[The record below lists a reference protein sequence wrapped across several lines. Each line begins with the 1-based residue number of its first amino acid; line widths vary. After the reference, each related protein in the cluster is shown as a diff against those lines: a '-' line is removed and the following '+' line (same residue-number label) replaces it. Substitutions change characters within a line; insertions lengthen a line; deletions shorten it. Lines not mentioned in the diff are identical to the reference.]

1 MCSGSIA
8 GCVTSTIRTCSSEGS
23 PVMNAP
29 RTPHLESADQPP
41 LVLPR
46 DELHWYMDAVIYQ
59 LNVKAFFDSND
70 DGIGDFPGLT
80 SKLGY
85 VKDLGVNTIWL
96 MPFYPSPLQ
105 GRRLRHLQLPRG
117 QPAVRHARRL
127 PQDARGGAPAGAARH
142 HRAGHQP
149 HLGPAPVVP
158 GRAAR
163 AGGLG
168 RARVLRL
175 ERRRHQV
182 RGHAHHLHRH
192 RDVQLDLGPGGQGLL
207 LASLLQPPARPELRQ
222 PQGAR
227 GGVRH
232 HALLARHGRRR
243 LPARRDPLSH
253 RARRH
258 QQREPAGDACGD
270 QAAARRHRRELPQPL
285 PAGRGQPVARGRAR
299 VLRRGRR
306 MPRLA
311 TTSR

>member
-1 MCSGSIA
+1 
-8 GCVTSTIRTCSSEGS
+8 
-23 PVMNAP
+23 MNAP

-96 MPFYPSPLQ
+96 MPFYPSPLKDDGYDISNYLEVNPQ
-105 GRRLRHLQLPRG
+105 FGTLEDFRNMLDEAHRLELRVITELVINHTSDQHPWF
-117 QPAVRHARRL
+117 QAARR
-127 PQDARGGAPAGAARH
+127 APAGS
-142 HRAGHQP
+142 P
-149 HLGPAPVVP
+149 
-158 GRAAR
+158 
-163 AGGLG
+163 
-168 RARVLRL
+168 
-175 ERRRHQV
+175 ERDFYVWSDDDDEVRR
-182 RGHAHHLHRH
+182 HAHHLHRH
-192 RDVQLDLGPGGQGLL
+192 RVFQLDLGPGGQGLL

-258 QQREPAGDACGD
+258 QQREPAGDA
-270 QAAARRHRRELPQPL
+270 
-285 PAGRGQPVARGRAR
+285 
-299 VLRRGRR
+299 
-306 MPRLA
+306 
-311 TTSR
+311 